1 MHYKHFSSTAL
12 FCHCLF
18 YLLFSIFEVAWGEP
32 VWSAVKGA
40 AIGVEGGH
48 FWPGLKKKSD
58 QVLVLVVVTFDRVG
72 IDLADVVSN
81 GVTEKGKALV
91 IVFSMPMQFLHLKIV
106 CQKVYIFFENRFLM
120 ACQKL
125 KLFDI
130 YVFWHLCFIRSCPRK
145 LIANGIVLGW
155 NLLHSIPRL
164 F

>member
-1 MHYKHFSSTAL
+1 MIGCQRGGDWNRRGS
-12 FCHCLF
+12 
-18 YLLFSIFEVAWGEP
+18 LLTRFE
-32 VWSAVKGA
+32 
-40 AIGVEGGH
+40 
-48 FWPGLKKKSD
+48 KKSD

-130 YVFWHLCFIRSCPRK
+130 YVF
-145 LIANGIVLGW
+145 
-155 NLLHSIPRL
+155 
-164 F
+164 